1 MYIIEKQQVLNRQ
14 VIVLRGEAIMR
25 ILKDKVVVI
34 PGASGGM
41 GREISKLLAGEG
53 AKLALASND
62 EKALEELEGV
72 LNMQGV
78 DVISKVID
86 VTSETEV
93 EEFFRLVKSTYGK
106 ADILL
111 NLPGISVPAQI
122 SEMGEDI
129 YDLTMDVNLKGAFLC
144 AKHFIPIVDTEIGG
158 QIINIGSMAAKRANA
173 NAPMY
178 CTAKAAVNMFSQGLA
193 LQLIDKK
200 IRVTTLNPGPT
211 DTGFWGNRPVP
222 RDKFM
227 QAMDVADIILFIL
240 KANPAVVFHE
250 VNFESF
256 AFFK

>member
-1 MYIIEKQQVLNRQ
+1 
-14 VIVLRGEAIMR
+14 MR
-25 ILKDKVVVI
+25 VLKDKVVVI

-41 GREISKLLAGEG
+41 GKEISKLLAGEG
-53 AKLALASND
+53 VKFALASND
-62 EKALEELEGV
+62 ENALAELEGI
-72 LNMQGV
+72 LK
-78 DVISKVID
+78 SKGTEVVSKAID

-93 EEFFRLVKSTYGK
+93 AEFFSLVKSTYGK
-106 ADILL
+106 VDILL
-111 NLPGISVPAQI
+111 NLHGISVPAQI
-122 SEMGEDI
+122 SEMGENI
-129 YDLTMDVNLKGAFLC
+129 YDLTMDVNLKGPFLC
-144 AKHFIPIVDTEIGG
+144 AKHFIPLVDTEIGG

-178 CTAKAAVNMFSQGLA
+178 CTAKVAVNMFSQGLA

-227 QAMDVADIILFIL
+227 QAADVAEIMMFIL
-240 KANPAVVFHE
+240 KMNPDVVFHE